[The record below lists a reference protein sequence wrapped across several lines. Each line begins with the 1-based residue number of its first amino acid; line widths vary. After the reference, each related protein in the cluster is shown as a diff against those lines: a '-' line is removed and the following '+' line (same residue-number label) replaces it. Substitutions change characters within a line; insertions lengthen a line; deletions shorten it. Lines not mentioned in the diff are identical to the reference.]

1 MSHLESD
8 EVDRLC
14 RDLVF
19 KVSYSFYDE
28 PYRILL
34 WILVEQGV

>member
-1 MSHLESD
+1 MAELTRD
-8 EVDRLC
+8 EVVRRC
-14 RDLVF
+14 QDLVY

-34 WILVEQGV
+34 WILVEQSV